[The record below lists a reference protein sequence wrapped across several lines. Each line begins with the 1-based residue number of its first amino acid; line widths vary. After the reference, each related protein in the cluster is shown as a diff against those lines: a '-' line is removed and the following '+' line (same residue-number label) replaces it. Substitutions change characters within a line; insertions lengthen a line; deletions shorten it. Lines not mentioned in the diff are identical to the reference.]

1 MFDKQSDFTQGLAR
15 YIEIETQNYPCPT
28 PMQIEL
34 FILRWCIDNKVRFRN
49 AGITTGTTTTSEQ
62 QSQK

>member
-1 MFDKQSDFTQGLAR
+1 MFDKQSDFTTALGR
-15 YIEIETQNYPCPT
+15 YVYDGIQDYPCPT

-49 AGITTGTTTTSEQ
+49 AGVKTGTTTTTEQ